1 MAQGAK
7 EMTFTEWWEQLTKA
21 EHKSLGEKNAR
32 FVWEECQKYTLMTIE
47 DACKAQVAYDQGHH
61 DGYAQGRKHYE
72 VQIAGWRLQPSLRPG
87 MIWISDAGGEGGD
100 FHIHELAEVIGKFY
114 EEKF

>member
-1 MAQGAK
+1 MTTIK
-7 EMTFTEWWEQLTKA
+7 SMTFTEWWSELTKA
-21 EHKSLGEKNAR
+21 EQKHLGLESAR

-47 DACKAQVAYDQGHH
+47 DACKAQVAYDQGFK
-61 DGYAQGRKHYE
+61 DGRAHYE
-72 VQIAGWRLQPSLRPG
+72 VCVAGWRLTPGVQPG

-114 EEKF
+114 GEKF